1 MISETNY
8 KSTDFILHFWLLWRR
23 NLTGNNINLIK
34 IENKSL
40 SLSGNMLI
48 PLSSKNTFF
57 CCSSLNIFLTM
68 TLFQVELL
76 FLQVLGKFQMGRRSV
91 YFGNQKTR
99 VDYCIITVYYKSWLT
114 EGIKLWRLSASLCLT
129 PTKIS
134 VRWNVCLVIVI
145 VDLWLFNYVKCFL
158 IE

>member
-1 MISETNY
+1 MIFLINRFTLKDQWFYSHRLT
-8 KSTDFILHFWLLWRR
+8 KS
-23 NLTGNNINLIK
+23 NNNINLLK

-40 SLSGNMLI
+40 SLSGNILI
-48 PLSSKNTFF
+48 PLSSTNTLFLLF
-57 CCSSLNIFLTM
+57 KFKYFLTM

-99 VDYCIITVYYKSWLT
+99 VDYCIITVYYKSRLT
-114 EGIKLWRLSASLCLT
+114 EGIKLWRLKECLPACT
-129 PTKIS
+129 TKIS
-134 VRWNVCLVIVI
+134 VRCNVCLVIVI

-158 IE
+158 IG